1 MLDSKSPDALKRSID
16 SKIRTAKGDFMG
28 PKSAASILAL
38 LTLSAC
44 GGGDSAAQSDS
55 DDLAPGG
62 DDGGSGGDQAEPTS
76 FDYSGAV
83 VKGPLQN
90 ALVFLDYDGD
100 GVLGA
105 DEPSIR
111 TNLDGSFELAGDVA
125 GAGFVA
131 QTDETTLDTSSG
143 EILNNVTLKAAACS
157 SVITP
162 ATTIMKESGLTKE
175 QVSKVLGLPEGV
187 DPTSHNPFA
196 AGADPA
202 TALAVEKISQ
212 QTKIDIGL

>member
-1 MLDSKSPDALKRSID
+1 MLDSKSPDALKRSIG
-16 SKIRTAKGDFMG
+16 STVRTAKGDFMV
-28 PKSAASILAL
+28 PKGAASILAL

-55 DDLAPGG
+55 DNLVPGG

-76 FDYSGAV
+76 YDYSGAV

-143 EILNNVTLKAAACS
+143 EILNNVTLKAAAGS

-187 DPTSHNPFA
+187 DPTSYNPFA

-212 QTKIDIGL
+212 QIIIIT